1 MTKQSAYIDIGF
13 IVNDINVWKTVGV
26 PEPCH
31 FANTE
36 KNIHGYINVHTL
48 SFSPAHWNTETQ
60 FDIYRSSQIEWKM
73 KWLC

>member
-36 KNIHGYINVHTL
+36 KTYTD
-48 SFSPAHWNTETQ
+48 T
-60 FDIYRSSQIEWKM
+60 
-73 KWLC
+73 